1 MVDFLKIEFES
12 LTDKI
17 VKLEESFINSYVN
30 KCLKTESTINSTRI
44 IRRILYPKY
53 EKDDLKKVTTGQ
65 CKHLTPSKRE
75 NSLKLKNILI
85 FVRWNSWHVE
95 YHPV

>member
-30 KCLKTESTINSTRI
+30 ECLKSEITISSTR
-44 IRRILYPKY
+44 RMRKSLDAKY
-53 EKDDLKKVTTGQ
+53 EKADLNKVMTEQ
-65 CKHLTPSKRE
+65 CQHLNPSE
-75 NSLKLKNILI
+75 
-85 FVRWNSWHVE
+85 
-95 YHPV
+95 